1 MCIQYSLHSIK
12 TSAIQQPEY
21 PIIVHNALT
30 FSSQAFNRSEP
41 KLLIS
46 HSFVFGRPCMLK
58 LCSRSLLCLALLV
71 GLAEIPAQAADSPDA
86 RPAEW
91 AQPVEK
97 AYNLYQMSPTLYRS
111 SLPDGAA
118 LPLLSKLRIGT
129 VITFLPESDKR
140 WLSTPGIEQVQLPYR
155 TNHVDDSDI
164 LRALRAVQAAEAKGP
179 VLMHCKHGSD
189 RTGLVAAM
197 YRVVVQGWSK
207 EDALNEMTEGGFGDS
222 HHFKDGVRYMMQ
234 ADVDKLRVALAN
246 GDCSTSVFALCSL
259 ESWVNSTT
267 TTRHLDPQV
276 VLPER

>member
-1 MCIQYSLHSIK
+1 MCIQYSLHSNK
-12 TSAIQQPEY
+12 TSAIQQPES

-30 FSSQAFNRSEP
+30 FSSQAFNRCEP

-58 LCSRSLLCLALLV
+58 LCSRSLLCLALLI
-71 GLAEIPAQAADSPDA
+71 GLAEIRAQAANTPDA

-97 AYNLYQMSPTLYRS
+97 DYNLYQMSPTLYRS

-118 LPLLSKLRIGT
+118 VPLLTKLRIGT
-129 VITFLPESDKR
+129 VINFLPESDKR

-155 TNHVDDSDI
+155 TNHVDDADI
-164 LRALRAVQAAEAKGP
+164 LRALRAIQAAEAKGP

-276 VLPER
+276 LAPAR

>member
-1 MCIQYSLHSIK
+1 MYIQYSLYSIK
-12 TSAIQQPEY
+12 ASAIQQSKY
-21 PIIVHNALT
+21 RIIVHNTLT

-41 KLLIS
+41 KLIIS
-46 HSFVFGRPCMLK
+46 YSFVFGRSCMLK
-58 LCSRSLLCLALLV
+58 LCSRSLLCLALLI
-71 GLAEIPAQAADSPDA
+71 GLAETSAQAADSTEA

-97 AYNLYQMSPTLYRS
+97 DYNLYQMSPTLYRS
-111 SLPDGAA
+111 SLPDGGA
-118 LPLLSKLRIGT
+118 LPLLTKLRIGT

-234 ADVDKLRVALAN
+234 ADVDKLRTALAN

-267 TTRHLDPQV
+267 TTRHLDPQI

>member
-1 MCIQYSLHSIK
+1 MCIQYSLYSIK
-12 TSAIQQPEY
+12 ASAIQQPKY
-21 PIIVHNALT
+21 RIGVHNALT
-30 FSSQAFNRSEP
+30 FCSQAFNRSEP
-41 KLLIS
+41 RLSLS
-46 HSFVFGRPCMLK
+46 HFFIFGRPCMLK
-58 LCSRSLLCLALLV
+58 FCSRSLLCLALLT
-71 GLAEIPAQAADSPDA
+71 GLAEAPAQAADSPGT

-97 AYNLYQMSPTLYRS
+97 DYNLYQMSPTLYRS
-111 SLPDGAA
+111 SLPDGGAV
-118 LPLLSKLRIGT
+118 PLLTKLRIGT

-140 WLSTPGIEQVQLPYR
+140 WLSTPGIDQVQLPYR

-234 ADVDKLRVALAN
+234 ADIDKLRTALAN

-259 ESWVNSTT
+259 ESWVNSTAPAQ
-267 TTRHLDPQV
+267 HLDPQV
-276 VLPER
+276 ALPQH

>member
-1 MCIQYSLHSIK
+1 MGTRCAIHNTLTSSLRG
-12 TSAIQQPEY
+12 
-21 PIIVHNALT
+21 
-30 FSSQAFNRSEP
+30 FNRSEP
-41 KLLIS
+41 KLAVS
-46 HSFVFGRPCMLK
+46 YSFAPGRSCMFK
-58 LCSRSLLCLALLV
+58 LCTRSLLCLALLV
-71 GLAEIPAQAADSPDA
+71 GLAESPVQADDA
-86 RPAEW
+86 AGTRPAEW
-91 AQPVEK
+91 ARPVEK
-97 AYNLYQMSPTLYRS
+97 DYNLYQMSPTLYRS
-111 SLPDGAA
+111 SLPDGGA

-234 ADVDKLRVALAN
+234 ADVEKLRTALAN

-267 TTRHLDPQV
+267 TARHLDPQV
-276 VLPER
+276 LQPEH

>member
-1 MCIQYSLHSIK
+1 
-12 TSAIQQPEY
+12 
-21 PIIVHNALT
+21 
-30 FSSQAFNRSEP
+30 
-41 KLLIS
+41 
-46 HSFVFGRPCMLK
+46 MLK
-58 LCSRSLLCLALLV
+58 LCFRSLLCLALSV
-71 GLAEIPAQAADSPDA
+71 GLAEASAQAADSTEA

-97 AYNLYQMSPTLYRS
+97 DYNLYQMSPTLYRS
-111 SLPDGAA
+111 SLPDGGA

-140 WLSTPGIEQVQLPYR
+140 WLSTPAIQQVKLPYR

-164 LRALRAVQAAEAKGP
+164 LRALRAIQAAEAKGP

-207 EDALNEMTEGGFGDS
+207 EDALDEMTEGGFGDS

-259 ESWVNSTT
+259 KSWVNSTT
-267 TTRHLDPQV
+267 TAHHLDPQV
-276 VLPER
+276 LAPAR

>member
-12 TSAIQQPEY
+12 TSAIQQPES

-46 HSFVFGRPCMLK
+46 HSFVFGCPCMLK
-58 LCSRSLLCLALLV
+58 FCSRSLLCLALLI
-71 GLAEIPAQAADSPDA
+71 GLVEIPAQAADSTEA

-97 AYNLYQMSPTLYRS
+97 DYNLYQMSPTLYRS